1 MARVLLQDG
10 IAGISGTLGNMTFR
24 TMNGKTFVRSK
35 VRKELPPDATR
46 AEKKAYQRAEI
57 INQCVEI
64 LQQEIGDWRE
74 AIKARERIRKRVI
87 YHYEKYA
94 PEIRARTKL
103 QAKILCECQKE
114 TKYPRKTHVENP

>member
-35 VRKELPPDATR
+35 ARKELPPDATR

-64 LQQEIGDWRE
+64 LQQEIGDWRKAVE
-74 AIKARERIRKRVI
+74 ARKAIREKVV
-87 YHYEKYA
+87 YYYEKYA

-103 QAKILCECQKE
+103 QAKILDECKKKHE
-114 TKYPRKTHVENP
+114 IPR